1 VPFSERIAVM
11 ANAAAELIGY
21 EKCWTADEVR
31 IENDYIGPGY
41 SIPSEAG
48 NAAIKLVG
56 NREGVLLDPVYTGKA
71 FAGIIGCV
79 EKGSIEKGAS
89 VLFIHCGGS
98 PALYPF
104 AGLLTSDLTT
114 NYVAG

>member
-1 VPFSERIAVM
+1 M
-11 ANAAAELIGY
+11 ANAAAELLDY
-21 EKCWTADEVR
+21 EKRWTADEIR

-48 NAAIKLVG
+48 NAAIKLAG
-56 NREGVLLDPVYTGKA
+56 NKEGVLLDPVYTGKA

-79 EKGSIEKGAS
+79 EKGSIEKDAS

-104 AGLLTSDLTT
+104 AGLLTSDL
-114 NYVAG
+114 NEDRAG